1 MVLGIFKSLAKIGKK
16 IGHGIST
23 IGKKVVKFVPKAV
36 NWVRTKAAPVVAK
49 FAKIQGDIAG
59 TLAVPLGVATGQPEL
74 TAGLKA
80 IQAGSIVASKLATEI
95 EKPKPKGAKSKPVSP
110 PNPFQPKEA
119 VPQSMV
125 VRPPEDPQPLA
136 RPNPFMKG
144 INGGGIRTM

>member
-1 MVLGIFKSLAKIGKK
+1 MVLGIFKSIAKIGKK
-16 IGHGIST
+16 IGHGVSI

-36 NWVRTKAAPVVAK
+36 DWVRTKAAPVVAK

-95 EKPKPKGAKSKPVSP
+95 EKPKKAGAKPKPDNPMVMREVAP
-110 PNPFQPKEA
+110 PQPNPQQIPA
-119 VPQSMV
+119 QN
-125 VRPPEDPQPLA
+125 
-136 RPNPFMKG
+136 RPNPF
-144 INGGGIRTM
+144 INRGGISGIRMA